1 MQTYKTYYKSLLGP
15 IEIVGSQDSILSL
28 DFVEDMQPENG
39 ELTFCVKE
47 CLKQLDEYFKGERRE
62 FFLNLQP
69 AGTDFQKSVWRQLE
83 KIPYGKTTS
92 YGAIADTLAKP
103 NASRAVGSANGKNP
117 IAIIVPCHRVIGSDG
132 SLTGYGGGLWRKR
145 WLIGFERG
153 EIQPPTDILAW
164 GNLKASPFAQ
174 SPRQV

>member
-1 MQTYKTYYKSLLGP
+1 MGP
-15 IEIVGSQDSILSL
+15 IEIVGSQDSIIAL
-28 DFVEDMQPENG
+28 DFVEEMLPEDG

-47 CLKQLDEYFKGERRE
+47 GLKQIDEYFRGDRRE

-83 KIPYGKTTS
+83 EIPYGKTTS

-153 EIQPPTDILAW
+153 EVQPPTDILA
-164 GNLKASPFAQ
+164 
-174 SPRQV
+174 

>member
-1 MQTYKTYYKSLLGP
+1 MQTFKAYYKSPLGP
-15 IEIVGSQDSILSL
+15 IEIVGSQDSILAL
-28 DFVEDMQPENG
+28 DFVEEMLPEDG
-39 ELTFCVKE
+39 ELTFCVKGQ
-47 CLKQLDEYFKGERRE
+47 K

-69 AGTDFQKSVWRQLE
+69 AGTDFQKSVWQQLE

-92 YGAIADTLAKP
+92 YGEIAAILAKP

-132 SLTGYGGGLWRKR
+132 DGSLTGYGGGLWRKR

-153 EIQPPTDILAW
+153 EVQPPTDIRA
-164 GNLKASPFAQ
+164 
-174 SPRQV
+174 

>member
-1 MQTYKTYYKSLLGP
+1 MLMQTFKAYYKSPLGP
-15 IEIVGSQDSILSL
+15 IEIVGSRDSIIALN
-28 DFVEDMQPENG
+28 FVEEMLSGDD

-47 CLKQLDEYFKGERRE
+47 CLKQVDEYFKGQRRE

-83 KIPYGKTTS
+83 KIHYGKTTS
-92 YGAIADTLAKP
+92 YGEIAAVIGKP

-117 IAIIVPCHRVIGSDG
+117 IAIIIPCHRVIGSDG
-132 SLTGYGGGLWRKR
+132 GLTGYGGGLWRKR

-153 EIQPPTDILAW
+153 EVPPPTDIIA
-164 GNLKASPFAQ
+164 
-174 SPRQV
+174 

>member
-1 MQTYKTYYKSLLGP
+1 MQTFKTYYKSPLGP
-15 IEIVGSQDSILSL
+15 IEIVGSKDSIMAL
-28 DFVEDMQPENG
+28 DFVEDMLPG
-39 ELTFCVKE
+39 DDELTFCVKE
-47 CLKQLDEYFKGERRE
+47 CLKQVGEYFKGKRRE

-69 AGTDFQKSVWRQLE
+69 AGTEFQKSVWRQLE

-92 YGAIADTLAKP
+92 YGAIADILAKP

-132 SLTGYGGGLWRKR
+132 SLTGYGGGVWRKR

-153 EIQPPTDILAW
+153 EVQPPTDITA
-164 GNLKASPFAQ
+164 
-174 SPRQV
+174 

>member
-1 MQTYKTYYKSLLGP
+1 MQTYKTYYKSPLGP
-15 IEIVGSQDSILSL
+15 IEIIGNQDSILSL
-28 DFVEDMQPENG
+28 DFVEEIQPEDG

-47 CLKQLDEYFKGERRE
+47 CLKQIDEYFRGERRE

-69 AGTDFQKSVWRQLE
+69 AGTEFQKSVWRQLE
-83 KIPYGKTTS
+83 EIPYGKTTS
-92 YGAIADTLAKP
+92 YGKIADVIGKP

-117 IAIIVPCHRVIGSDG
+117 IAVIVPCHRVIGSDG

-153 EIQPPTDILAW
+153 EVQPPTDIMA
-164 GNLKASPFAQ
+164 
-174 SPRQV
+174 

>member
-1 MQTYKTYYKSLLGP
+1 MQTYKTYYKSPLGP
-15 IEIVGSQDSILSL
+15 IEILGSQDSIIAL
-28 DFVEDMQPENG
+28 DFVEELLPEDG

-47 CLKQLDEYFKGERRE
+47 CLNQIDEYFRGDRRE

-69 AGTDFQKSVWRQLE
+69 VGTDFQKSVWRQLE

-92 YGAIADTLAKP
+92 YGKIADVIGKP

-117 IAIIVPCHRVIGSDG
+117 LAIIVPCHRVIGSDG
-132 SLTGYGGGLWRKR
+132 SLTGYGGGVWRKR

-153 EIQPPTDILAW
+153 EIQPPTDILA
-164 GNLKASPFAQ
+164 
-174 SPRQV
+174 

>member
-1 MQTYKTYYKSLLGP
+1 MQTYKTYYKSPLGP

-69 AGTDFQKSVWRQLE
+69 AGTEFQKSVWRQLE
-83 KIPYGKTTS
+83 EIPYGKTTS
-92 YGAIADTLAKP
+92 YGKIADVIGKP

-132 SLTGYGGGLWRKR
+132 SLTGYGGGVWRKR

-153 EIQPPTDILAW
+153 EVQPPTDIRA
-164 GNLKASPFAQ
+164 
-174 SPRQV
+174 

>member
-1 MQTYKTYYKSLLGP
+1 MQTYKTYYKSPLGP
-15 IEIVGSQDSILSL
+15 IEIVGSKDSIIAL
-28 DFVEDMQPENG
+28 DFVEDMLPG
-39 ELTFCVKE
+39 DDELTFCVKE
-47 CLKQLDEYFKGERRE
+47 CLKQVSEYFKGERRE
-62 FFLNLQP
+62 FFLDLQP
-69 AGTDFQKSVWRQLE
+69 AGTEFQKSVWRQLE

-92 YGAIADTLAKP
+92 YGKVADIIGKP

-153 EIQPPTDILAW
+153 EVQPPNDITA
-164 GNLKASPFAQ
+164 
-174 SPRQV
+174 

>member
-1 MQTYKTYYKSLLGP
+1 MQIYKTYYKSPLGP

-28 DFVEDMQPENG
+28 DFVEQMLPGND

-47 CLKQLDEYFKGERRE
+47 CLKQLDEYFKGERQK

-69 AGTDFQKSVWRQLE
+69 AGTDFQKSVWRHLE

-92 YGAIADTLAKP
+92 YGAIADVLGKP

-117 IAIIVPCHRVIGSDG
+117 VAIIIPCHRVIGSDG

-153 EIQPPTDILAW
+153 EVQPPSDIIA
-164 GNLKASPFAQ
+164 
-174 SPRQV
+174 

>member
-1 MQTYKTYYKSLLGP
+1 MQTFKTYYKSPLGP
-15 IEIVGSQDSILSL
+15 IEIVGSRDSILSL
-28 DFVEDMQPENG
+28 DFVEDMLPEDG
-39 ELTFCVKE
+39 DLTFCVKE
-47 CLKQLDEYFKGERRE
+47 CLKQIDEYFKGERRE

-92 YGAIADTLAKP
+92 YGTVADTLAKP

-117 IAIIVPCHRVIGSDG
+117 IAIIIPCHRVIGSDG
-132 SLTGYGGGLWRKR
+132 SLTGYGSGLWRKR

-153 EIQPPTDILAW
+153 EVQPPTDILA
-164 GNLKASPFAQ
+164 
-174 SPRQV
+174 